1 MLLEIENQ
9 LHRRVHGTLGQSA
22 VVIRLA
28 EEIDESGRVAEQAMI
43 IVSFS
48 SSSTNNPN
56 KGAYIPTIRN
66 RKLTYTITLIQK
78 QTQREG
84 HSFSLPILDLIA
96 DSVTG
101 WVPEV
106 PGLEF
111 QTGFELENE
120 RFVQVTDASQFIYE
134 QTYSVEVLVADGRFY
149 SQPCAAFDPI
159 SIEDFLPKRKC
170 LLDSN
175 QRFTGLAVWR
185 RVINTEYTEEY
196 IVEDPRCPKAISD
209 LLILECSKELD
220 GSATYQF
227 IPRIAYTSL
236 NEIGIEEAVILLED
250 ENYYITTENNSMIL
264 CNINTGAKIKIDATK
279 TTSGTLSKV
288 WKCYKK
294 NTDPYPDWFK
304 LKIDSGLWRNE
315 AGTVPNSDPLTSA
328 LQEIPF
334 GPTKK
339 YNN

>member
-9 LHRRVHGTLGQSA
+9 LHKRVHGTLGQSA

-28 EEIDESGRVAEQAMI
+28 EELDDSGRVAEQAMI

-48 SSSTNNPN
+48 SGSTNNPH
-56 KGAYIPTIRN
+56 KGAYIPTVRN
-66 RKLTYTITLIQK
+66 RKLSYTITLIQK

-96 DSVTG
+96 DAVTG

-120 RFVQVTDASQFIYE
+120 RFVQVTEASQFIYE
-134 QTYSVEVLVADGRFY
+134 QTYAIEVIISDGRFY

-170 LLDSN
+170 LLSPD
-175 QRFTGLAVWR
+175 QRMTGLAVWR
-185 RVINTEYTEEY
+185 RVINTDTTEEH
-196 IVEDPRCPKAISD
+196 IIEDSRCPREISD
-209 LLILECSKELD
+209 ILELTCNAQQNGL
-220 GSATYQF
+220 ATYRF
-227 IPRIAYTSL
+227 IPRYAYSMNSNGQRVVDESKVVSGSL
-236 NEIGIEEAVILLED
+236 Q
-250 ENYYITTENNSMIL
+250 
-264 CNINTGAKIKIDATK
+264 
-279 TTSGTLSKV
+279 KV
-288 WKCYKK
+288 WKCYKDS
-294 NTDPYPDWFK
+294 TDSYPDWFK
-304 LKIDSGLWRNE
+304 LRIDSGLWRNE
-315 AGTVPNSDPLTSA
+315 AGTVPNSNPLTSA

-334 GPTKK
+334 GMNKE
-339 YNN
+339 YDN

>member
-9 LHRRVHGTLGQSA
+9 LHKRVHGTLGQSA

-28 EEIDESGRVAEQAMI
+28 EELDDSGRVAEQAMI

-48 SSSTNNPN
+48 SSSTNNPH
-56 KGAYIPTIRN
+56 KGAYIPTVRN
-66 RKLTYTITLIQK
+66 RKLSYTITLIQK

-96 DSVTG
+96 DAVTG

-120 RFVQVTDASQFIYE
+120 RFVQVTEASQFIYE
-134 QTYSVEVLVADGRFY
+134 QTYAIEVLVADGRFY

-170 LLDSN
+170 LLSPE
-175 QRFTGLAVWR
+175 QRLTGLAVWR
-185 RVINTEYTEEY
+185 RVVNTEYTEEY
-196 IVEDPRCPKAISD
+196 IVEDSRCPREISD
-209 LLILECSKELD
+209 ILELNCGAGLD
-220 GSATYQF
+220 GSATYRF
-227 IPRIAYTSL
+227 IPRYAYSMDS
-236 NEIGIEEAVILLED
+236 NGERVVD
-250 ENYYITTENNSMIL
+250 ES
-264 CNINTGAKIKIDATK
+264 KV
-279 TTSGTLSKV
+279 TSGTLQKV
-288 WKCYKK
+288 WKCYK
-294 NTDPYPDWFK
+294 NNVDPYPDWFK

-315 AGTVPNSDPLTSA
+315 AGTVPNSNPLTSA
-328 LQEIPF
+328 LQEISL
-334 GPTKK
+334 GKEK
-339 YNN
+339 EYNN

>member
-9 LHRRVHGTLGQSA
+9 LHKRVHGTLGQSA

-43 IVSFS
+43 IVSFAS
-48 SSSTNNPN
+48 SNTNNPN

-66 RKLTYTITLIQK
+66 RKLNYTITLIQK

-96 DSVTG
+96 DAVTG

-120 RFVQVTDASQFIYE
+120 RFVQVTEASQFIYE
-134 QTYSVEVLVADGRFY
+134 QTYAIEVLVADGRFY

-170 LLDSN
+170 LLSPD
-175 QRFTGLAVWR
+175 QRLTGLAVWR
-185 RVINTEYTEEY
+185 RVVNTEYTEEY
-196 IVEDPRCPKAISD
+196 IIEDSRCPREISD
-209 LLILECSKELD
+209 ILELTCGSEQD
-220 GSATYQF
+220 GTATYKF
-227 IPRIAYTSL
+227 IPRYAYST
-236 NEIGIEEAVILLED
+236 
-250 ENYYITTENNSMIL
+250 NS
-264 CNINTGAKIKIDATK
+264 NGERVVDDSK
-279 TTSGTLSKV
+279 TTSGNLQKV
-288 WKCYKK
+288 WKCYKE
-294 NTDPYPDWFK
+294 NVDPYPDWFK
-304 LKIDSGLWRNE
+304 LRIDSGLWRNE
-315 AGTVPNSDPLTSA
+315 AGTVANSDPLTAS
-328 LQEIPF
+328 LQEIPL
-334 GPTKK
+334 GMNKK
-339 YNN
+339 LNN

>member
-9 LHRRVHGTLGQSA
+9 LHRRVHTTLGQSA

-28 EEIDESGRVAEQAMI
+28 EEIDDSGRVAEQAMI

-48 SSSTNNPN
+48 SANTNNPN
-56 KGAYIPTIRN
+56 KGAYIPTVRN
-66 RKLTYTITLIQK
+66 RKLSYTVTLIQK

-111 QTGFELENE
+111 QTGFELQNE
-120 RFVQVTDASQFIYE
+120 RFVQVTEASQFIYE
-134 QTYSVEVLVADGRFY
+134 QVYTIEVLISDGRFY

-159 SIEDFLPKRKC
+159 SVEDFLPRRKC
-170 LLDSN
+170 LFSPD
-175 QRFTGLAVWR
+175 QKYTGLAVWR
-185 RVINTEYTEEY
+185 RVLDPTTTEEY
-196 IVEDPRCPKAISD
+196 IVEDSRCPRELSD
-209 LLILECSKELD
+209 LLELDCNPELD
-220 GSATYQF
+220 GDATYRF
-227 IPRIAYTSL
+227 IPRTAYS
-236 NEIGIEEAVILLED
+236 V
-250 ENYYITTENNSMIL
+250 NS
-264 CNINTGAKIKIDATK
+264 NGVRVVDNSK
-279 TTSGTLSKV
+279 TTSGTLQKV
-288 WKCYKK
+288 WKCYKE

-315 AGTVPNSDPLTSA
+315 IGTVPNSEPDTSA
-328 LQEIPF
+328 FQDISL
-334 GPTKK
+334 GLTKK
-339 YNN
+339 YK

>member
-28 EEIDESGRVAEQAMI
+28 EEIDDSGRVAEQAMI
-43 IVSFS
+43 IVSFAS
-48 SSSTNNPN
+48 GNTSNPH
-56 KGAYIPTIRN
+56 KGAYIPTVRT
-66 RKLTYTITLIQK
+66 RKLNYTITLIQK

-96 DSVTG
+96 DAVTG

-120 RFVQVTDASQFIYE
+120 RFVQVTEASQFIYE
-134 QTYSVEVLVADGRFY
+134 QTYAIEVMIPDGRFY
-149 SQPCAAFDPI
+149 SQACAAFDPI

-170 LLDSN
+170 LLSPD
-175 QRFTGLAVWR
+175 QRLTGLAVWR
-185 RVINTEYTEEY
+185 RMVNIDTTEEY
-196 IVEDPRCPKAISD
+196 IVEDSRCPREISD
-209 LLILECSKELD
+209 ILELTCNEQQNGL
-220 GSATYQF
+220 ATYRF
-227 IPRIAYTSL
+227 IPRYAYSV
-236 NEIGIEEAVILLED
+236 NSNGQRVAD
-250 ENYYITTENNSMIL
+250 ES
-264 CNINTGAKIKIDATK
+264 KVV
-279 TTSGTLSKV
+279 SGNLQKV
-288 WKCYKK
+288 WKCYKG

-334 GPTKK
+334 GINKE
-339 YNN
+339 YEN

>member
-9 LHRRVHGTLGQSA
+9 LHKRVHGTLGQSA

-43 IVSFS
+43 IVSFAS
-48 SSSTNNPN
+48 SNTNNPN

-66 RKLTYTITLIQK
+66 RKLNYTITLIQK

-96 DSVTG
+96 DAVTG

-120 RFVQVTDASQFIYE
+120 RFVQVTEASQFIYE
-134 QTYSVEVLVADGRFY
+134 QTYAIEVLVADGRFY

-170 LLDSN
+170 LLSPD
-175 QRFTGLAVWR
+175 QRLTGLAVWR
-185 RVINTEYTEEY
+185 RVVNTEYTEEY
-196 IVEDPRCPKAISD
+196 IIEDSRCPREISD
-209 LLILECSKELD
+209 ILELTCGSEQD
-220 GSATYQF
+220 GTATYKF
-227 IPRIAYTSL
+227 IPRYAYST
-236 NEIGIEEAVILLED
+236 
-250 ENYYITTENNSMIL
+250 NS
-264 CNINTGAKIKIDATK
+264 NGERVVDDSK
-279 TTSGTLSKV
+279 TTSGNLQKV
-288 WKCYKK
+288 WKCYKE
-294 NTDPYPDWFK
+294 NVDPYPDWFK
-304 LKIDSGLWRNE
+304 LRIDSGLWRNE
-315 AGTVPNSDPLTSA
+315 AGTVANSDLLTAS
-328 LQEIPF
+328 LQEIPL
-334 GPTKK
+334 GMNKK
-339 YNN
+339 LNN

>member
-9 LHRRVHGTLGQSA
+9 LHKRVHGTLGQSA

-28 EEIDESGRVAEQAMI
+28 EELDDSGRVAEQAMI

-48 SSSTNNPN
+48 SGSTNNPN
-56 KGAYIPTIRN
+56 KGAYIPTVRN
-66 RKLTYTITLIQK
+66 RKLSYTITLIQK

-96 DSVTG
+96 DAVTG

-120 RFVQVTDASQFIYE
+120 RFVQVTEAAQFIYE
-134 QTYSVEVLVADGRFY
+134 QTYSIEVLIADGRFY

-170 LLDSN
+170 LLSPE
-175 QRFTGLAVWR
+175 QRLTGLSVWR
-185 RVINTEYTEEY
+185 RVVNTEYTEEY
-196 IVEDPRCPKAISD
+196 IVEDSRCPREISD
-209 LLILECSKELD
+209 ILELDCGAELD
-220 GSATYQF
+220 GSATYKF
-227 IPRIAYTSL
+227 IPRYAYSIDS
-236 NEIGIEEAVILLED
+236 NGERVID
-250 ENYYITTENNSMIL
+250 ESK
-264 CNINTGAKIKIDATK
+264 A
-279 TTSGTLSKV
+279 TSGTLQKV
-288 WKCYKK
+288 WKCYKD
-294 NTDPYPDWFK
+294 NVDPYPDWFK
-304 LKIDSGLWRNE
+304 LRIDSGLWRNE
-315 AGTVPNSDPLTSA
+315 AGTVPNSNPLTSA
-328 LQEIPF
+328 LQEISL
-334 GPTKK
+334 GMEKE

>member
-43 IVSFS
+43 IISFS

-120 RFVQVTDASQFIYE
+120 RFVQVTEASQFIYE

-170 LLDSN
+170 LLDPN
-175 QRFTGLAVWR
+175 QKTTGLAVWR
-185 RVINTEYTEEY
+185 RVVNTEYTEEY
-196 IVEDPRCPKAISD
+196 IVDDSRCPRDIADI
-209 LLILECSKELD
+209 LELECSEALD
-220 GSATYQF
+220 GTATYQF
-227 IPRIAYTSL
+227 IPRIAYSVDGDG
-236 NEIGIEEAVILLED
+236 NRVVD
-250 ENYYITTENNSMIL
+250 
-264 CNINTGAKIKIDATK
+264 NTKV
-279 TTSGTLSKV
+279 TSGNLQKV
-288 WKCYKK
+288 WKCYKE

-315 AGTVPNSDPLTSA
+315 AGTVPNSAPLISA

-334 GPTKK
+334 GTNKK

>member
-9 LHRRVHGTLGQSA
+9 LHKRVHGTLGQSA

-28 EEIDESGRVAEQAMI
+28 EELDDSGRVAEQAMI

-48 SSSTNNPN
+48 SSSTNNPH
-56 KGAYIPTIRN
+56 KGAYIPTVRN
-66 RKLTYTITLIQK
+66 RKLSYTVTLIQK

-96 DSVTG
+96 DAVTG

-120 RFVQVTDASQFIYE
+120 RFVQVTEASQFIYE
-134 QTYSVEVLVADGRFY
+134 QTYAVEVLVADGRFY

-170 LLDSN
+170 LLSPE
-175 QRFTGLAVWR
+175 QRLTGLAVWR
-185 RVINTEYTEEY
+185 RVVNTEYTEEY
-196 IVEDPRCPKAISD
+196 IVEDSRCPREISD
-209 LLILECSKELD
+209 ILELSCGSELN
-220 GSATYQF
+220 GSATYRF
-227 IPRIAYTSL
+227 IPRYAYSL
-236 NEIGIEEAVILLED
+236 DANGQMVVD
-250 ENYYITTENNSMIL
+250 NS
-264 CNINTGAKIKIDATK
+264 KV
-279 TTSGTLSKV
+279 TSGTLQKV
-288 WKCYKK
+288 WKCYKD
-294 NTDPYPDWFK
+294 NTDSYPNWFK

-315 AGTVPNSDPLTSA
+315 AGTIGNSDLSTSA
-328 LQEIPF
+328 LQEISL
-334 GPTKK
+334 GIEKE

>member
-9 LHRRVHGTLGQSA
+9 LHKRVHGTLGQSA

-56 KGAYIPTIRN
+56 KGAYIPTVRN

-170 LLDSN
+170 LLDPN
-175 QRFTGLAVWR
+175 QKTTGLAVWR
-185 RVINTEYTEEY
+185 RVINTEYMEEY
-196 IVEDPRCPKAISD
+196 IVEDSRCPREISD
-209 LLILECSKELD
+209 LLELECGEALD
-220 GSATYQF
+220 GTATYQF
-227 IPRIAYTSL
+227 IPRIAYSVDG
-236 NEIGIEEAVILLED
+236 NGNRIVD
-250 ENYYITTENNSMIL
+250 
-264 CNINTGAKIKIDATK
+264 NTKI
-279 TTSGTLSKV
+279 TSGNLQKV
-288 WKCYKK
+288 WKCYKE
-294 NTDPYPDWFK
+294 NTGSYPNWFK

-315 AGTVPNSDPLTSA
+315 VGTVPNTAPLTSA

-334 GPTKK
+334 GTTKK
-339 YNN
+339 YND